1 MIARALLVGAAAL
14 AALCARPVTFNRDI
28 APVLFHYCAPC
39 HRPGE
44 AAPFSLL
51 TYADAKRRARQIAA
65 VTHSRYMPPWPPE
78 PGEGEFEGE
87 RRLTE
92 AQIKM
97 IAEWAAAGAPEG
109 DPADLPPQPAFT
121 EGWQLGRPDM
131 VLELQRP
138 YTLAASGS
146 DVFRNFVL
154 HAPLTA
160 TRYVRAVELRPGN
173 KRVVHHANIL
183 IDRSGSAR
191 RRRSDDGQ
199 VGFPGMDV
207 QLEAGA
213 FDPDSHFLFWKPGTP
228 PVAEPE
234 DMSWRLDPNTD
245 LVVNMHLQPSGKPE
259 QIRPSLGLYFS
270 AKLPTK
276 FPMLLQL
283 EHDGAIDIA
292 PCDRNFVVEDELRLP
307 LDVDALGVYPHA
319 HYLGKDLRA
328 FAILPD
334 GTRRWLIHIKDWDIN
349 WQAVYRFKQP
359 LFLPKGSLV
368 KMRYVYDNSAENP
381 RNPSNPPVRVLN
393 GDRSVDEMGH
403 LWLQVLPRPGQV
415 AGDPRMVLQE
425 ALMRRRLEKYPSDY
439 LAHYSLGAILMAR
452 GQTSAAADF
461 FRAALNSR
469 PDAPP
474 AHNSLGAAL
483 LVLGDE
489 NGALSEFRLAL
500 ALRPDYVDAR
510 YNLGRTLA
518 ARGAYAEAADHLRE
532 VTRLSPSDAAA
543 HMQLGAALQG
553 AGDRT
558 AALNEF
564 KVAVQL
570 NPALAEA
577 QHALGRLLAVNGDA
591 VAALDHLRKA
601 VALEP
606 GNADLHSDLGTALAR
621 SGRLAEAE
629 AEFEAAV
636 RIDPGH
642 RTAQNNLR
650 LVRARLGNAR

>member
-1 MIARALLVGAAAL
+1 MTARAIVIALGAIATL
-14 AALCARPVTFNRDI
+14 FARPVTFNRDI
-28 APVLFHYCAPC
+28 APVVFHYCAPC

-51 TYADAKRRARQIAA
+51 TYADAKSRAKQIAA

-87 RRLTE
+87 RRLTD

-109 DPADLPPQPAFT
+109 DPADLPPRPAFT
-121 EGWQLGRPDM
+121 EGWQLGKPDL
-131 VLELQRP
+131 VLELERP

-154 HAPLTA
+154 HAPVTA

-199 VGFPGMDV
+199 IGFPGMDV

-228 PVAEPE
+228 AVSEPDE
-234 DMSWRLDPNTD
+234 MSWRLDPDTD

-259 QIRPSLGLYFS
+259 QIRPVLGIYFS
-270 AKLPTK
+270 AKPPGK

-283 EHDGAIDIA
+283 EHDGAIDIPA
-292 PCDRNFVVEDELRLP
+292 GDRNFVVEDELRLP

-319 HYLGKDLRA
+319 HYLGKDLQA
-328 FAILPD
+328 FVILPD
-334 GTRRWLIHIKDWDIN
+334 GSKRWLIHIKDWDIN

-368 KMRYVYDNSAENP
+368 KMRYTYDNSAENP
-381 RNPSNPPVRVLN
+381 RNPSNPPVRVVN
-393 GDRSVDEMGH
+393 GDRSIDEMGH

-439 LAHYSLGAILMAR
+439 VAQYSLGAILMAR
-452 GQTSAAADF
+452 GETSAAADR
-461 FRAALNSR
+461 FRAALRARSNE
-469 PDAPP
+469 PA

-489 NGALSEFRLAL
+489 NGAISEFRSAL
-500 ALRPDYVDAR
+500 ALRPGYVDAE

-518 ARGAYAEAADHLRE
+518 ARGEYAEAIVHLRE
-532 VTRLSPSDAAA
+532 ATRLSPSDAAA

-553 AGDRT
+553 AGDLT
-558 AALNEF
+558 AALDEF
-564 KVAVQL
+564 TAAVRL
-570 NPALAEA
+570 KPELAEA
-577 QHALGRLLAVNGDA
+577 QHALGRLLAMNGDSG
-591 VAALDHLRKA
+591 AALDHLRKA
-601 VALEP
+601 VSLDS

-621 SGRLAEAE
+621 SGRFAEAE

-636 RIDPGH
+636 RINPGH
-642 RTAQNNLR
+642 KAAQNNLR
-650 LVRARLGNAR
+650 LVRARLGSAR

>member
-1 MIARALLVGAAAL
+1 MTARTIIAAL
-14 AALCARPVTFNRDI
+14 VAIAPLGARPVTFNRDI
-28 APVLFHYCAPC
+28 APVMFHYCAPC

-44 AAPFSLL
+44 SAPFSLL
-51 TYADAKRRARQIAA
+51 TYADAKSRAKQIAA
-65 VTHSRYMPPWPPE
+65 VTHTRYMPPWPPE

-87 RRLTE
+87 RRLTD

-109 DPADLPPQPAFT
+109 TPADLPSRPPFT
-121 EGWQLGRPDM
+121 EGWHLGNPDL
-131 VLELQRP
+131 VVELERP

-154 HAPLTA
+154 HAPVTA

-191 RRRSDDGQ
+191 RRHSNDGQ
-199 VGFPGMDV
+199 IGFPGMDV
-207 QLEAGA
+207 QLEVGA

-228 PVAEPE
+228 ALSEPDE
-234 DMSWRLDPNTD
+234 MSWRLDPDTD

-259 QIRPSLGLYFS
+259 QIRPSLGIYFS
-270 AKLPTK
+270 AKPPTK

-283 EHDGAIDIA
+283 EYDGAIDI
-292 PCDRNFVVEDELRLP
+292 PPGDRNFVVEDELRLP

-319 HYLGKDLRA
+319 HYLGKDLQA
-328 FAILPD
+328 FVILPD

-368 KMRYVYDNSAENP
+368 KMRYTYDNSTENP
-381 RNPSNPPVRVLN
+381 RNPSNPPVRVVN
-393 GDRSVDEMGH
+393 GDRSIDEMGH

-439 LAHYSLGAILMAR
+439 VAHYSLGAILMAR
-452 GQTSAAADF
+452 GETSAAADR
-461 FRAALNSR
+461 FRAALRARSNE
-469 PDAPP
+469 PA

-489 NGALSEFRLAL
+489 NGAISEFRSAL
-500 ALRPDYVDAR
+500 ALRPGYVDAH

-518 ARGAYAEAADHLRE
+518 ARGEYAEAIVHLRE
-532 VTRLSPSDAAA
+532 ATRLNPSNAAA

-553 AGDRT
+553 AGDLT
-558 AALNEF
+558 AALDEF
-564 KVAVQL
+564 TAAVRL
-570 NPALAEA
+570 KPELTEA
-577 QHALGRLLAVNGDA
+577 QHALGRLLAMNGDSA
-591 VAALDHLRKA
+591 AALDHLRKA
-601 VALEP
+601 VSLDP

-621 SGRLAEAE
+621 SGRFAEAE
-629 AEFEAAV
+629 SEFEAAV

-642 RTAQNNLR
+642 KAAQNNLR
-650 LVRARLGNAR
+650 LVRARLGSAR

>member
-1 MIARALLVGAAAL
+1 MIARAILVAVATIATL
-14 AALCARPVTFNRDI
+14 FARPVTFNRDV
-28 APVLFHYCAPC
+28 APILFHYCAPC

-51 TYADAKRRARQIAA
+51 TYAHAKSHAKQIAA

-87 RRLTE
+87 RRLTD
-92 AQIKM
+92 AQIRT
-97 IAEWAAAGAPEG
+97 ISEWAAAGAPEG
-109 DPADLPPQPAFT
+109 EPADLPPRPAFT
-121 EGWQLGRPDM
+121 EGWQLGKPDM
-131 VLELQRP
+131 VLELERP
-138 YTLAASGS
+138 YTLPASGS

-154 HAPLTA
+154 HAPLA
-160 TRYVRAVELRPGN
+160 AARYVRAVELRPGN

-191 RRRSDDGQ
+191 RRASDDGQ
-199 VGFPGMDV
+199 IGFPGMDV
-207 QLEAGA
+207 QLEVGA

-228 PVAEPE
+228 AVAEPD
-234 DMSWRLDPNTD
+234 DMSWRLDPDTD

-259 QIRPSLGLYFS
+259 QIRPVLGIYFS
-270 AKLPTK
+270 AKPPTK

-283 EHDGAIDIA
+283 EHDGAINI
-292 PCDRNFVVEDELRLP
+292 PPGNRHFVVEDELRLP
-307 LDVDALGVYPHA
+307 IGVDALGVYPHA
-319 HYLGKDLRA
+319 HYLGKDLQA
-328 FAILPD
+328 FVILPD
-334 GTRRWLIHIKDWDIN
+334 GSKRWLIHIKDWDIN

-368 KMRYVYDNSAENP
+368 KMRYTYDNSTENP
-381 RNPSNPPVRVLN
+381 RNPSNPPVRVTN
-393 GDRSVDEMGH
+393 GDRSIDEMGH

-415 AGDPRMVLQE
+415 AGDPRMALQE

-439 LAHYSLGAILMAR
+439 VAQYSLGAILMAR
-452 GQTSAAADF
+452 GETSAAADR
-461 FRAALNSR
+461 FRAAIRAR
-469 PDAPP
+469 PNEPA

-483 LVLGDE
+483 LVLGDD
-489 NGALSEFRLAL
+489 NGATGEFRRAL
-500 ALRPDYVDAR
+500 ALRPGYVDAE

-518 ARGAYAEAADHLRE
+518 ARGEYAEAVVHLRE
-532 VTRLSPSDAAA
+532 ITRLNPSDAAA

-553 AGDRT
+553 AGDLATALDEFT
-558 AALNEF
+558 AAARLKPE
-564 KVAVQL
+564 
-570 NPALAEA
+570 LAEA
-577 QHALGRLLAVNGDA
+577 QHALGRLLAMKGDSA
-591 VAALDHLRKA
+591 AALDHLRKA
-601 VALEP
+601 VSLDP

-621 SGRLAEAE
+621 SGRFAEAE

-642 RTAQNNLR
+642 SAAQQNLR